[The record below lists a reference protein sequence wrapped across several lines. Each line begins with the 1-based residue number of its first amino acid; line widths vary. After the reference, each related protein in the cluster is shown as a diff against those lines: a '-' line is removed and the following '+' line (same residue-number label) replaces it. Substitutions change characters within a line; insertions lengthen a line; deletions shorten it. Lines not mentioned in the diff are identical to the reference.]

1 MQPVEIVNVAL
12 NPQLPTLDSPRW
24 RIPSGMPFVNL
35 LFGGWSWLVML
46 FLYAPIVL
54 LIVYS
59 FNQAEYGIAWKGFT
73 LDWYR
78 KMLADS
84 VLMLALKN
92 SVIIAL
98 ISMVFSLVLGVTGAW
113 MLYRYKYP
121 ALRWLNTLI
130 FIPMAV
136 PEILMGVSLLVLF
149 RIVIAWLNGLQE
161 SSHAPE
167 WFANLDIGTG
177 YTTVILA
184 HITFCF
190 PFVLIAVQARLSGV
204 DPALEEA
211 AMDLGATPLAAFF
224 KVMVPYMMP
233 AIISGALMAFAL
245 SLDEIIISIFVY
257 GPDAQPLPVVMYGR
271 AKKGLDPSLNA
282 VSAIF
287 ILATIVLVLISETVK
302 RRNR

>member
-1 MQPVEIVNVAL
+1 MRPLRHLTGMRLL
-12 NPQLPTLDSPRW
+12 NA
-24 RIPSGMPFVNL
+24 
-35 LFGGWSWLVML
+35 LFGGWSALVIA

-54 LIVYS
+54 LVVYS
-59 FNQAEYGIAWKGFT
+59 FNRAEYGIAWQGFT

-78 KMLADS
+78 KMLADT
-84 VLMLALKN
+84 VLMGALKS
-92 SVIIAL
+92 SVIIAVA
-98 ISMVFSLVLGVTGAW
+98 STVVSVALGTTGAW
-113 MLYRYKYP
+113 LLYRYKFP
-121 ALRWLNTLI
+121 AMRALNTLI

-136 PEILMGVSLLVLF
+136 PEVLMGISLLILF
-149 RIVIAWLNGLQE
+149 RIVIGWLNNLQGLE
-161 SSHAPE
+161 GAPA
-167 WFANLDIGTG
+167 WFSALEIGTG

-184 HITFCF
+184 HVTFCF
-190 PFVLIAVQARLSGV
+190 PFVLIAVQARLAGV

-211 AMDLGATPLAAFF
+211 AMDLGAPPLAAFM

-233 AIISGALMAFAL
+233 AIVSGALMAFAL
-245 SLDEIIISIFVY
+245 SLDEIVISIFVY

-287 ILATIVLVLISETVK
+287 ILATVVLVLLSESFR

>member
-1 MQPVEIVNVAL
+1 MTRKLRV
-12 NPQLPTLDSPRW
+12 
-24 RIPSGMPFVNL
+24 PSGMPLVNAI
-35 LFGGWSWLVML
+35 FGGWSALVMV
-46 FLYAPIVL
+46 FLYAPILL

-59 FNQAEYGIAWKGFT
+59 FNRAEYGIAWQGFT

-78 KMLADS
+78 KMIADS
-84 VLMLALKN
+84 VLMTALKN
-92 SVIIAL
+92 SVIIAT
-98 ISMVFSLVLGVTGAW
+98 ISTVFSVVIGTTGAW
-113 MLYRYKYP
+113 LLFRYRFP
-121 ALRWLNTLI
+121 AVRWLSMLV

-149 RIVIAWLNGLQE
+149 SIVINWLTGLQNLE
-161 SSHAPE
+161 AAPA
-167 WFANLDIGTG
+167 WFANLEIGTG
-177 YTTVILA
+177 FTTVILA

-211 AMDLGATPLAAFF
+211 AMDLGAKPLQAFT
-224 KVMVPYMMP
+224 KVMVPYMTP

-245 SLDEIIISIFVY
+245 SLDEIIISLFVY

-282 VSAIF
+282 VSTIF
-287 ILATIVLVLISETVK
+287 ILATIALVLLSEANK

>member
-1 MQPVEIVNVAL
+1 MPLVNAV
-12 NPQLPTLDSPRW
+12 
-24 RIPSGMPFVNL
+24 
-35 LFGGWSWLVML
+35 FGGWSALVMV
-46 FLYAPIVL
+46 FLYAPILL

-59 FNQAEYGIAWKGFT
+59 FNRAEYGIAWQGFT

-78 KMLADS
+78 KMIADS
-84 VLMLALKN
+84 VLMTALKN
-92 SVIIAL
+92 SVIIAT
-98 ISMVFSLVLGVTGAW
+98 ISTVFSVVIGTTGAW
-113 MLYRYKYP
+113 LMFRYRFP
-121 ALRWLNTLI
+121 TVRWLSMLV

-149 RIVIAWLNGLQE
+149 SIVINWLTGLQNLE
-161 SSHAPE
+161 AAPA
-167 WFANLDIGTG
+167 WFANLEIGTG
-177 YTTVILA
+177 FATVILA

-211 AMDLGATPLAAFF
+211 AMDLGATPLQAFT

-245 SLDEIIISIFVY
+245 SLDEIIISLFVY
-257 GPDAQPLPVVMYGR
+257 GPEAQPLPVVMYGR

-282 VSAIF
+282 VSTIF
-287 ILATIVLVLISETVK
+287 ILATIALVLLSEMNK

>member
-1 MQPVEIVNVAL
+1 MTRKLRV
-12 NPQLPTLDSPRW
+12 
-24 RIPSGMPFVNL
+24 PSGMPLVNAI
-35 LFGGWSWLVML
+35 FGGWSALVMV
-46 FLYAPIVL
+46 FLYAPILL

-59 FNQAEYGIAWKGFT
+59 FNRAEYGIAWQGFT

-78 KMLADS
+78 KMIEDS
-84 VLMLALKN
+84 VLMTALKN
-92 SVIIAL
+92 SMIIAT
-98 ISMVFSLVLGVTGAW
+98 ISTVIAVVLGTTGAW
-113 MLYRYKYP
+113 LLYRYSFP
-121 ALRWLNTLI
+121 AIRWLSTLV

-149 RIVIAWLNGLQE
+149 ASLGVDRG
-161 SSHAPE
+161 
-167 WFANLDIGTG
+167 F
-177 YTTVILA
+177 TTVILA
-184 HITFCF
+184 HVTFCF

-211 AMDLGATPLAAFF
+211 AMDLGATPLQAFT

-282 VSAIF
+282 VSTIF
-287 ILATIVLVLISETVK
+287 ILATVALVLLSETIK

>member
-1 MQPVEIVNVAL
+1 MIRKFRV
-12 NPQLPTLDSPRW
+12 
-24 RIPSGMPFVNL
+24 PSGMPLVNA
-35 LFGGWSWLVML
+35 LFGGWSALVMV
-46 FLYAPIVL
+46 FLYAPIL
-54 LIVYS
+54 LLVVYS
-59 FNQAEYGIAWKGFT
+59 FNSAEYGIAWQGFT

-78 KMLADS
+78 KMIEDS
-84 VLMLALKN
+84 VLMTALKN
-92 SVIIAL
+92 SVIIAAV
-98 ISMVFSLVLGVTGAW
+98 STVFSVVIGTTGAW
-113 MLYRYKYP
+113 LLYRYRFP
-121 ALRWLNTLI
+121 AVRWLSMLV

-149 RIVIAWLNGLQE
+149 SIVINWLTGLQNLE
-161 SSHAPE
+161 AAPV

-177 YTTVILA
+177 FTTVILA

-211 AMDLGATPLAAFF
+211 AMDLGATPLQAFT

-233 AIISGALMAFAL
+233 AIISGSLMAFAL
-245 SLDEIIISIFVY
+245 SLDEIIISLFVY

-282 VSAIF
+282 VSTIF
-287 ILATIVLVLISETVK
+287 ILATIALVLLSEINK

>member
-1 MQPVEIVNVAL
+1 MPVAL
-12 NPQLPTLDSPRW
+12 NSPLSTFNPPKRRF
-24 RIPSGMPFVNL
+24 RIPTGMPLVNA
-35 LFGGWSWLVML
+35 LFGGWSALVML

-59 FNQAEYGIAWKGFT
+59 FNKADYGVAWQGFT

-78 KMLADS
+78 KMLADT
-84 VLMLALKN
+84 VLMSALKN

-98 ISMVFSLVLGVTGAW
+98 ISTVFSLVLGVTGAW
-113 MLYRYKYP
+113 LLYRYKFP

-149 RIVIAWLNGLQE
+149 RIVIAWLNGLQALA
-161 SSHAPE
+161 SAPE
-167 WFANLDIGTG
+167 WFAHLDIGTG

-211 AMDLGATPLAAFF
+211 AMDLGAPPLTAFF

-287 ILATIVLVLISETVK
+287 ILATVVLVLISETVK
-302 RRNR
+302 RRSRVEV

>member
-1 MQPVEIVNVAL
+1 
-12 NPQLPTLDSPRW
+12 
-24 RIPSGMPFVNL
+24 MPFVNM
-35 LFGGWSWLVML
+35 LFGGWSALVML

-59 FNQAEYGIAWKGFT
+59 FNQAEYGIAWQGFT

-78 KMLADS
+78 KMLADT
-84 VLMLALKN
+84 VLMSALKN

-98 ISMVFSLVLGVTGAW
+98 FSTVMSLVLGVTGAW
-113 MLYRYKYP
+113 LLYRYKYP

-149 RIVIAWLNGLQE
+149 RIAIAWLNQLQE
-161 SSHAPE
+161 LPIAPQ
-167 WFANLDIGTG
+167 WFASLDIGAG

-184 HITFCF
+184 HVTFCF

-211 AMDLGATPLAAFF
+211 AMDLGAPPITAFF

-287 ILATIVLVLISETVK
+287 ILATVVLVLISETVK